1 MFLVLLLG
9 MVVGTVF
16 VCGLYVG
23 SAFMQ
28 EHNSLDFKPTFQIL
42 SEGRGSILRGGEKG
56 RFGSLNPV
64 QALESKLDN
73 WLHRHTP
80 EPIGHP
86 ALGGAGAR
94 KEEEEEEGKD
104 EAPRPGR
111 EAAEGPRHH
120 LRSRQAELQKKE
132 KASRGKTAYVE
143 QQVQDA
149 GRREKG
155 SGREWSLPSEEG
167 GELPALSVGRDR
179 YARLGSQL
187 GSSWTASRPPP
198 P

>member
-42 SEGRGSILRGGEKG
+42 SEGRGGILRGGEKG

-64 QALESKLDN
+64 QALENKLDS

-94 KEEEEEEGKD
+94 KEEEEEEGKGEGLEGD
-104 EAPRPGR
+104 RRLGGCRCMLGPELGCTGQEGGGWMLRG
-111 EAAEGPRHH
+111 AAELHGVCGNGDP
-120 LRSRQAELQKKE
+120 
-132 KASRGKTAYVE
+132 
-143 QQVQDA
+143 
-149 GRREKG
+149 
-155 SGREWSLPSEEG
+155 
-167 GELPALSVGRDR
+167 
-179 YARLGSQL
+179 
-187 GSSWTASRPPP
+187 
-198 P
+198 